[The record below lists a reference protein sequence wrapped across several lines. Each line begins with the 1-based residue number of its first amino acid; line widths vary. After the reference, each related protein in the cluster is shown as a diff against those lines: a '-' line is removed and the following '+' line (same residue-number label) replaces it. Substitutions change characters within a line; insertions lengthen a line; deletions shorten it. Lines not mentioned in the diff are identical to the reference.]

1 MITRRTAIAG
11 AGAMAITGCATTEQ
25 TSPAATAAR
34 TSAPA
39 TPPRATRPG
48 AASSYFETTPGP
60 FPQFAEIP
68 DNPTHRFGFASWD
81 DLISRYVIDFG
92 PSDRVA
98 RRRPP
103 PEIGSRLTK
112 GHDSPYRAEGNRIP
126 FSVFEDEDVRRFVQ
140 AREVLEELGNHVP
153 LSNYGWSDQLAY
165 WLNLHNAALL
175 EQLAL
180 RYPVPHPERMRVGP
194 DDLPLHDAKLV
205 TIHGTPL
212 SLRDIR
218 VEIVYR
224 YWRHPGAIYGFFLGC
239 VGGPSIRRGAYT
251 SEGISRQLASSA
263 NEFVNSLRGVEPYRS
278 YIGVSRTY
286 EEALPIFKDWQ
297 TELRAHLSEFAG
309 DQVGE
314 LLATDKPL
322 RIKQYDTRIADLSG
336 GETRISSVSRAPITA
351 FGPSV
356 NNPSQP
362 DRITT
367 LASQLVA
374 GLDHR
379 SASSSLPPGLPD
391 HANRTLRERM
401 EKFDNLRK
409 RGRRRSGRVTIEDLP
424 TEPVQ

>member
-1 MITRRTAIAG
+1 MAITRRTAIAG
-11 AGAMAITGCATTEQ
+11 AGAFAIAGCATTQSTPPLSSSQ
-25 TSPAATAAR
+25 TQPVRQAAR
-34 TSAPA
+34 Q
-39 TPPRATRPG
+39 G
-48 AASSYFETTPGP
+48 AASANYFDATPAP
-60 FPQFAEIP
+60 FPQFAAIP
-68 DNPTHRFGFASWD
+68 ENPTHRFGFASWN
-81 DLISRYVIDFG
+81 DLISRYVVDFG

-98 RRRPP
+98 RRRPA
-103 PEIGSRLTK
+103 PEIGSRFTK

-126 FSVFEDEDVRRFVQ
+126 FSVFEEEDVKRFVQ
-140 AREVLEELGNHVP
+140 GREVLEELGNQAP
-153 LSNYGWSDQLAY
+153 LSSFGWSDQLAF
-165 WLNLHNAALL
+165 WLNLHNAALI

-194 DDLPLHDAKLV
+194 NDLPLHNAKLV

-251 SEGISRQLASSA
+251 GEGVNRQLASSA
-263 NEFVNSLRGVEPYRS
+263 NEFVNSLRGVEEYRS
-278 YIGVSRTY
+278 YIGVSRSY

-297 TELRAHLSEFAG
+297 TELRTHLSEFAG

-314 LLATDKPL
+314 LLQSDKPL
-322 RIKQYDTRIADLSG
+322 RIKQYDTRIADLAG
-336 GETRISSVSRAPITA
+336 GETRIASVSRAPITA
-351 FGPSV
+351 LAPSA
-356 NNPSQP
+356 NNPAQP

-379 SASSSLPPGLPD
+379 SASSSLPSGLPE

-401 EKFDNLRK
+401 EKFGNLNRRRRK
-409 RGRRRSGRVTIEDLP
+409 RSGRVTIEDLP